1 MHKRESP
8 QQYHMRPS
16 HASMQVTTHDKIA
29 SISSYLYLY
38 PTNLAQ
44 DMLPLCLPRKIVLSN
59 HTPHA
64 QFDGPHSSKE
74 LKKNRDTTSV
84 PTRRTSQR
92 LALQVMPKKRKKQ
105 LKAPNYVCRGIKEA
119 NSPQM
124 DADSACESKDFLGAA
139 LRAAAWCVVHLSVI
153 GRERKDDKDEKA
165 A

>member
-1 MHKRESP
+1 
-8 QQYHMRPS
+8 
-16 HASMQVTTHDKIA
+16 
-29 SISSYLYLY
+29 
-38 PTNLAQ
+38 
-44 DMLPLCLPRKIVLSN
+44 
-59 HTPHA
+59 
-64 QFDGPHSSKE
+64 
-74 LKKNRDTTSV
+74 
-84 PTRRTSQR
+84 
-92 LALQVMPKKRKKQ
+92 MPKKRKKQ